1 MKEKKKKTRLK
12 FKKNSILKK
21 IIVVS
26 VLLLVIINIFRY
38 AAYFKRDEN
47 SGISVIIQNETNINL
62 NNEIYVDDSGNVY
75 LSEDDIKKF
84 FDEDLYFEENSEN
97 LRKYISICQNKI
109 LEITEG
115 ENNMY
120 VNGVFTKI
128 KGKVIKRDEIY
139 YFPISDFS
147 EVYNIDVEYLKD
159 MKRLNIDK
167 LSEKKTTAVVNR
179 DMNLKYKMTDISKN
193 IGKVYQGEIV
203 TILQDMNSKWV
214 KVKTKDYSVGYLK
227 KSKLINIAQERDSL
241 EFNVEEFGKFDLEN
255 DIIIEINRD
264 NYSNFNKE
272 IVDFD
277 SRTKIIK
284 EINDKLKKEISSS
297 SDLNKNIAVKI
308 SFEEISNSENYYRFL
323 KELKAYVNSNGCY
336 LIVEKNSALDEDKLK
351 NISNIII

>member
-21 IIVVS
+21 IIIVS

-38 AAYFKRDEN
+38 AAYFKRDEK

>member
-38 AAYFKRDEN
+38 AAYFKRDEK

-62 NNEIYVDDSGNVY
+62 NNEIYVDDNGNVY
-75 LSEDDIKKF
+75 LSEDDIKQF

-115 ENNMY
+115 ENNMH

-336 LIVEKNSALDEDKLK
+336 LIVEKNLALDEDKLK
-351 NISNIII
+351 KVSNIII

>member
-1 MKEKKKKTRLK
+1 MK

-21 IIVVS
+21 IIIVS

-38 AAYFKRDEN
+38 AAYFKRDEK

>member
-1 MKEKKKKTRLK
+1 MNEKKKKTRLK

-21 IIVVS
+21 IIIVG
-26 VLLLVIINIFRY
+26 VLLLIIINIFRY

-47 SGISVIIQNETNINL
+47 KGISVIIQNETNISL
-62 NNEIYVDDSGNVY
+62 NNEIYVDDNSNVY

-97 LRKYISICQNKI
+97 LRKYISVYQNKI

-128 KGKVIKRDEIY
+128 KGKVTKRDDIY

-214 KVKTKDYSVGYLK
+214 KVKTKDYAVGYLK
-227 KSKLINIAQERDSL
+227 KSKLINIVQERDSL
-241 EFNVEEFGKFDLEN
+241 EFSVEEFGKVDLEN
-255 DIIIEINRD
+255 DIIIEVNKE
-264 NYSNFNKE
+264 NYSSFNEE
-272 IVDFD
+272 IADFD
-277 SRTKIIK
+277 SRTKVII

-308 SFEEISNSENYYRFL
+308 SFDEISNSENYYRFL

-336 LIVEKNSALDEDKLK
+336 LIVKKNSALDEDRLK
-351 NISNIII
+351 RVSNIII

>member
-62 NNEIYVDDSGNVY
+62 NNEIYVDDNGNVY
-75 LSEDDIKKF
+75 LSEDDIKQF

-115 ENNMY
+115 ENNMH

-159 MKRLNIDK
+159 KKRLNIDK

-203 TILQDMNSKWV
+203 TILQDMDSKWV

-241 EFNVEEFGKFDLEN
+241 EFNAEEFGKFDLEN

-264 NYSNFNKE
+264 NYINFNEE
-272 IVDFD
+272 ITNFE

-308 SFEEISNSENYYRFL
+308 SFDEISNSENYYRFL

-336 LIVEKNSALDEDKLK
+336 LIVEKNLALDEDKLK
-351 NISNIII
+351 KVSNIII